1 MAPLLLRVGSLLVD
15 RDRWVRSATV
25 AVRGS
30 KIVGLAEGAVAG
42 RRLARKVDGAVTD
55 LGPGVLAPGWV
66 NAHAHLELGALHGR
80 IPARAFGAWVGQL
93 VKARAACAR
102 EELRAGLRADADR
115 LLAGG
120 TTAVGDNDALG
131 LAAGVL
137 RRHPLRARVFREAL
151 DAGDPARTNAA
162 LRRVQPGRPAPRLAF
177 GLAPHAP
184 FTVSPTLA
192 RRLAALARRRRLPL
206 SIHYAESRDERQWL
220 LRGAGPLARLMPGE
234 SPLREGLDL
243 LAEAGLLGRRTLLVH
258 ANLPGPQ
265 DRERIRQAGA
275 TVVHCPGSHSWFRRG
290 PFDLAGWIEAGVP
303 VALGT
308 DSSASNAELDM
319 GREVALAA
327 EAHPAVDPAV
337 LLDCAT
343 RAGAEALGLGT
354 GRLDEGAHL
363 DAFLAEARPRSR
375 RAALELLV
383 RGRPTVRAVLIGGEL
398 AWDDGSQAM
407 PAILRP

>member
-15 RDRWVRSATV
+15 RDRWIGSATV
-25 AVRGS
+25 AVRRGR
-30 KIVGLAEGAVAG
+30 IVGLAQGAAAG
-42 RRLARKVDGAVTD
+42 RRLARSAGGAEWD
-55 LGPGVLAPGWV
+55 LGPGLLAPGWV
-66 NAHAHLELGALHGR
+66 NAHAHLELGHLHGR
-80 IPARAFGAWVGQL
+80 VPARAFGAWVGQL
-93 VKARAACAR
+93 VRERAACSR

-115 LLAGG
+115 LLATG

-151 DAGDPARTNAA
+151 DAGDPRRTEAA
-162 LRRVQPGRPAPRLAF
+162 LRRVQPGRGAPRLTF

-184 FTVSPTLA
+184 FTVSPRLG

-220 LRGAGPLARLMPGE
+220 LHGKGPLARLLGE
-234 SPLREGLDL
+234 SPRREGLDL
-243 LAEAGLLGRRTLLVH
+243 LDEAGLLGRRTLLVH
-258 ANLPGPQ
+258 ANLPGPG
-265 DRERIRQAGA
+265 DRERIRRAGA
-275 TVVHCPGSHSWFRRG
+275 TVVHCPGSHRWFRRP
-290 PFDLAGWIEAGVP
+290 PFDLGGWLAAGVP

-327 EAHPAVDPAV
+327 AAHPEVDPAV
-337 LLDCAT
+337 LFDSAT
-343 RAGAEALGLGT
+343 RVGAEALGLGT
-354 GRLDEGAHL
+354 GRLQDGGLL
-363 DAFLAEARPRSR
+363 DASLVEARVRSR

-383 RGRPTVRAVLIGGEL
+383 GGRPRVRAVLIGGEL
-398 AWDDGSQAM
+398 AWDDGPQSV

>member
-1 MAPLLLRVGSLLVD
+1 MAPHLFRVGSLLVD
-15 RDRWVRSATV
+15 RDRWISSATV
-25 AVRGS
+25 AVRRGR
-30 KIVGLAEGAVAG
+30 IVGLAAGDAAG
-42 RRLARKVDGAVTD
+42 RRLARKAGGAVAD

-66 NAHAHLELGALHGR
+66 DAHAHLELGALHGR
-80 IPARAFGAWVGQL
+80 LPARAFGAWVGQL
-93 VKARAACAR
+93 VKARAACSR

-131 LAAGVL
+131 LAAGLL

-151 DAGDPARTNAA
+151 DAGDPARTSAV

-177 GLAPHAP
+177 GVAPHAP

-192 RRLAALARRRRLPL
+192 RRLATLARRRRLPL
-206 SIHYAESRDERQWL
+206 SIHFAESRDERQWL
-220 LRGAGPLARLMPGE
+220 LRGTGPLARLMPGE
-234 SPLREGLDL
+234 SPRREGLEL
-243 LAEAGLLGRRTLLVH
+243 LEEAGLLGRRTLLVH
-258 ANLPGPQ
+258 ANLPGPG
-265 DRERIRQAGA
+265 DRERIQRAGA
-275 TVVHCPGSHSWFRRG
+275 TVVHCPGSHRWFRR
-290 PFDLAGWIEAGVP
+290 PAFDLAGWLEAGVP

-327 EAHPAVDPAV
+327 EAHPAVDVAV

-354 GRLDEGAHL
+354 GRLTEGAPL
-363 DAFLAEARPRSR
+363 DAYLTEARVRSR

-383 RGRPTVRAVLIGGEL
+383 RGRPGIRAVLIGGER
-398 AWDDGSQAM
+398 AWDDGSQVV